1 LNHDKNVYELLKI
14 MDNINGQI
22 TFNTFN
28 NNKNKI
34 SKSYKSTSIFIKG
47 FSLSC
52 YLSTISF
59 FLYTNL
65 NYFMKN
71 NYNLSFE
78 ESIYLTL
85 CVLSVIIYFL
95 LYDVSMFFV
104 KKYFK
109 MRYKKLINFYE
120 KKEKTH
126 LSELVAQYDFNSK
139 INLQELVKEKLI
151 QYHGNDNKIIQRVIK
166 QTSFV
171 TENKEVNDF
180 IDNLF

>member
-1 LNHDKNVYELLKI
+1 
-14 MDNINGQI
+14 
-22 TFNTFN
+22 
-28 NNKNKI
+28 
-34 SKSYKSTSIFIKG
+34 
-47 FSLSC
+47 
-52 YLSTISF
+52 
-59 FLYTNL
+59 
-65 NYFMKN
+65 
-71 NYNLSFE
+71 
-78 ESIYLTL
+78 
-85 CVLSVIIYFL
+85 
-95 LYDVSMFFV
+95 MFFV